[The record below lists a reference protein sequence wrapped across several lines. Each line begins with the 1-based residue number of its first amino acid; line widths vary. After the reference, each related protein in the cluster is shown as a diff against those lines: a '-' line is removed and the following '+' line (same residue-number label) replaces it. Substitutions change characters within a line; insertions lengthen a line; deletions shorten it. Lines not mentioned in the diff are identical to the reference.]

1 MTADAIHVTVE
12 MPPITRTQLALYGGA
27 SGDHNPIHIDIDFA
41 KKAGFPDVFAH
52 GMLVMGLA
60 GRVVT
65 QAVPLARLKSY
76 AVRFAAITQ
85 VHDRLT
91 VEAREVGTVEG
102 SAGDRRLE
110 VIVRDQNGQV
120 KVQGEAVMS
129 AG

>member
-1 MTADAIHVTVE
+1 MSGEPIRVVAE

-41 KKAGFPDVFAH
+41 KAAGFPDVFAH

-60 GRVVT
+60 ARAVT
-65 QAVPLARLKSY
+65 GVVPLARLKSY
-76 AVRFAAITQ
+76 GVRFTAITQ

-91 VEAREVGTVEG
+91 VEAVETG
-102 SAGDRRLE
+102 VTEAGDRRLD
-110 VIVRDQNGQV
+110 VTVRDQNGQV
-120 KVQGEAVMS
+120 KVQGEALIA

>member
-102 SAGDRRLE
+102 GTDRRLE

>member
-12 MPPITRTQLALYGGA
+12 LPPITRTQLALYGGA

-65 QAVPLARLKSY
+65 QAVPLARLKSC

-91 VEAREVGTVEG
+91 VEAKDVGAVDG
-102 SAGDRRLE
+102 GDGDRRLE

-120 KVQGEAVMS
+120 KVQGEAVIS
-129 AG
+129 VG